1 MSVIKFWM
9 KKNYFRVNNKTVP
22 IRNCFTSP
30 TLIHYYYILYILFFM
45 AQWWRRK
52 YIYYFSALRIL
63 WIIHT
68 NYLSVPD
75 SSYFFFINNVKQVE
89 CVAVWE
95 SYQES
100 WFKAMQCTGI
110 GFKKQR
116 KKLTKIS
123 SFKFLKE
130 DISDLQFF
138 GQMFLFLCFFFVS
151 PTWKI

>member
-1 MSVIKFWM
+1 MLQCGKAIK
-9 KKNYFRVNNKTVP
+9 KVGSK
-22 IRNCFTSP
+22 
-30 TLIHYYYILYILFFM
+30 
-45 AQWWRRK
+45 
-52 YIYYFSALRIL
+52 
-63 WIIHT
+63 
-68 NYLSVPD
+68 
-75 SSYFFFINNVKQVE
+75 
-89 CVAVWE
+89 
-95 SYQES
+95 
-100 WFKAMQCTGI
+100 QCTGI